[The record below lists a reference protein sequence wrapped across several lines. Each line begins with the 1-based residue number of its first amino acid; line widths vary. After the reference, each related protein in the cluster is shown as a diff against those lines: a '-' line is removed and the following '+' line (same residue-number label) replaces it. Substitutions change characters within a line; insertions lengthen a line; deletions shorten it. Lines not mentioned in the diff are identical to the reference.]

1 MAKRS
6 KKKTTVYS
14 KERKR
19 IYSTIYQLKKKGYIS
34 DLYFPTEN
42 ELRKQ
47 GIKGKE
53 LARLTRELKKWT
65 SKDITSYI
73 KMENVE
79 DVGSEY
85 VNYDSFPSEADII
98 IQNFRSDVI
107 ARFPENAGPILS
119 DWLDRLLS
127 LYSKEDVAQML
138 NDAAEN
144 GVTIDYK
151 VAYNN
156 DLLMGTIA
164 DFMEFLP
171 EASEGVKQDLMDAI
185 EYNEDWELPE

>member
-19 IYSTIYQLKKKGYIS
+19 IYSTISRLKKKGYTS

-79 DVGSEY
+79 DVGSDY

-185 EYNEDWELPE
+185 EYNEDWEIPE

>member
-1 MAKRS
+1 
-6 KKKTTVYS
+6 
-14 KERKR
+14 
-19 IYSTIYQLKKKGYIS
+19 
-34 DLYFPTEN
+34 
-42 ELRKQ
+42 
-47 GIKGKE
+47 
-53 LARLTRELKKWT
+53 
-65 SKDITSYI
+65 
-73 KMENVE
+73 MENVE
-79 DVGSEY
+79 DVGSDY
-85 VNYDSFPSEADII
+85 VNYNSFPSEADII

>member
-6 KKKTTVYS
+6 KKTTQYS
-14 KERKR
+14 RQRKR
-19 IYSTIYQLKKKGYIS
+19 IYSTIYRLKKKGYTTN
-34 DLYFPTEN
+34 LYFPTEN

-47 GIKGKE
+47 GVKGKE
-53 LARLTRELKKWT
+53 LASLTRALKSWT
-65 SKDITSYI
+65 SKDITEYI
-73 KMENVE
+73 KTENAK
-79 DVGSEY
+79 DD
-85 VNYDSFPSEADII
+85 YDYASFPSEADII

-144 GVTIDYK
+144 GVMVDYK
-151 VAYNN
+151 IAYNN
-156 DLLMGTIA
+156 DLLMGAIA

-171 EASEGVKQDLMDAI
+171 GASEGVKQDLMDAI

>member
-19 IYSTIYQLKKKGYIS
+19 IYSTIYRLKKKGYTT
-34 DLYFPTEN
+34 DLYFHTEN

-73 KMENVE
+73 KMENVT
-79 DVGSEY
+79 DVDSDY
-85 VNYDSFPSEADII
+85 VEYDSFPSEADII
-98 IQNFRSDVI
+98 IQNFRSDII

-119 DWLDRLLS
+119 DWIDRLLS

-138 NDAAEN
+138 NNAAEN

-164 DFMEFLP
+164 DFMDFLP